1 MDNRKIDLRKILSE
15 ELKRV
20 KNEAMELRDEGV
32 SNKEVAEK
40 FNLDPSVVSRWRG
53 QYTKNFKQLR
63 DPAKKGRKKGTQT
76 SLTKNQEEMIIK
88 MLCESPVL
96 LEKQVVQNL
105 IEKKYHLIVPT
116 STVGDYLRKWGVNS
130 SLITE
135 FENDFIDRVEEGE
148 FQYFRQMIKKQNG
161 MIIWIQTM
169 EYELKDGA
177 KIQSVFTRIAN
188 NKLVFKIYEQRIQAV
203 DFTNQVA
210 QLFTKQLYV
219 IFDADNI
226 ECIDKEK
233 CFRDSEKIKFI
244 CHI

>member
-105 IEKKYHLIVPT
+105 IEEKYHLIVPT

-203 DFTNQVA
+203 DFID
-210 QLFTKQLYV
+210 FT
-219 IFDADNI
+219 
-226 ECIDKEK
+226 
-233 CFRDSEKIKFI
+233 
-244 CHI
+244 